1 MKIFRLFV
9 LGWMILWLAG
19 SGVLAAAMPF
29 CKHTLG
35 QHGDAAV
42 VSPDHHQSAQQ
53 DVPPSHEHDQHDGL
67 ATDHHGGKGGGLI
80 GFVCDS
86 CDLCHLATSI
96 VPSASL
102 ADGIVIAKRVHPVGP
117 DVAFLSRFLEQP
129 QPVPLAQR
137 A

>member
-1 MKIFRLFV
+1 MKVLRLFV
-9 LGWMILWLAG
+9 LGWMLLWLAG

-42 VSPDHHQSAQQ
+42 VAPDHHQSAQQ
-53 DVPPSHEHDQHDGL
+53 DIHSSHQHDQHEGL
-67 ATDHHGGKGGGLI
+67 ATDHHGGKSGGLI

-96 VPSASL
+96 VPTASL
-102 ADGIVIAKRVHPVGP
+102 ANGIVLTKRVHPVGP
-117 DVAFLSRFLEQP
+117 DVTVPSRFLEQP